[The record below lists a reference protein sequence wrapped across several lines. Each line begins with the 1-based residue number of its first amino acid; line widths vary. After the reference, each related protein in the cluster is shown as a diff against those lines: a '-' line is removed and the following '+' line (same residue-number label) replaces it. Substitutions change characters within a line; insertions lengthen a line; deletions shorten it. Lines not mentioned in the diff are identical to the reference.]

1 MFFDSNVAAEY
12 RQRRL
17 LSFLTAT
24 VAFKGSR
31 WSEFAQLVTHH
42 VFSRLDFDMLAAIV
56 NEEGVANELR
66 NDGAR
71 PGPSFDW
78 LATSGRFRFLNFAE
92 QLFVY
97 ERSFFL

>member
-12 RQRRL
+12 LQPRL
-17 LSFLTAT
+17 LSFLAAT

-31 WSEFAQLVTHH
+31 WSEFAQLVTDH
-42 VFSRLDFDMLAAIV
+42 VFSRLNLDMLTAIV

-66 NDGAR
+66 NDGAG
-71 PGPSFDW
+71 PSPSFDW
-78 LATSGRFRFLNFAE
+78 LATSGLFRFLNFAE